1 MLGAYAELAAI
12 AQALGAKDALKKF
25 GRALKSHA
33 GEGSDVAELRRR
45 LAPLLRQG
53 LVKER

>member
-25 GRALKSHA
+25 GKAIRSKGA
-33 GEGSDVAELRRR
+33 EGDPMAELRRK
-45 LAPLLRQG
+45 LAPMIQRG